1 MLIKGKKNQEFV
13 KFVLVPFKNKP
24 FKYISSLGYWDTRQN
39 KKTRFL
45 ILNIY
50 KLLEMYRYGL
60 ILKKNL
66 YNITYRFLINI
77 DQQNFNQQIQIILGN
92 FFLEH
97 DIKKKKKHLKK
108 IHEIF

>member
-24 FKYISSLGYWDTRQN
+24 FKYISSLGDWDTRQN

-60 ILKKNL
+60 ILKNNKL
-66 YNITYRFLINI
+66 YNIIYYFLIDHFN
-77 DQQNFNQQIQIILGN
+77 QYNFNQKLNLEKI
-92 FFLEH
+92 FLEFA
-97 DIKKKKKHLKK
+97 IKKKKLINFKLN
-108 IHEIF
+108 EI

>member
-1 MLIKGKKNQEFV
+1 
-13 KFVLVPFKNKP
+13 
-24 FKYISSLGYWDTRQN
+24 
-39 KKTRFL
+39 
-45 ILNIY
+45 
-50 KLLEMYRYGL
+50 

>member
-1 MLIKGKKNQEFV
+1 GKKKSRFV

-50 KLLEMYRYGL
+50 KLLEMYRYG
-60 ILKKNL
+60 
-66 YNITYRFLINI
+66 
-77 DQQNFNQQIQIILGN
+77 
-92 FFLEH
+92 
-97 DIKKKKKHLKK
+97 
-108 IHEIF
+108 